1 MNSVSIF
8 AMPKDLPE
16 EDRLERRRM
25 VLRLGLAW
33 LIMMQVMMFAAPGY
47 FKHRYVGT
55 DIQESLEVALVF
67 LNWVGLLLTV
77 PILLYCA
84 MPIWKGLFG
93 ADRDFSHRHGM
104 INMNL
109 PVALG
114 IIVAFIP
121 SVHTTLYHH
130 GEVYYD
136 SIAMFIAFLLTAR
149 YLEYIAV
156 QSSYISNDSAL
167 LDKIN
172 QYRSLDTAHSDRYA
186 FYFVILQIVL
196 AVISGLVWYFYID
209 QSHALAVTVSL
220 FVMSCPCAMAMSV
233 PTAYAAARTIL
244 LNHRQDTEIDLEF
257 SESVLARTRK
267 TARFCLNVSIVF
279 HLLMA
284 PFAMIGIVSPWLAAI
299 IMFVSSLWVGLM
311 GLRLYKRF
319 RKEFE
324 VIQLRL
330 SNDERLTVA

>member
-1 MNSVSIF
+1 MKPVSIF
-8 AMPKDLPE
+8 SMPKDLPE

-55 DIQESLEVALVF
+55 DIQESLDVALVF

-77 PILLYCA
+77 PVLLYCA

-93 ADRDFSHRHGM
+93 VDRDFSHRHGF

-121 SVHTTLYHH
+121 SVHTTIYHG

-136 SIAMFIAFLLTAR
+136 SITMFIAFLLTAR

-156 QSSYISNDSAL
+156 QSSYRANDSVIL
-167 LDKIN
+167 TKIN
-172 QYRSLDTAHSDRYA
+172 QYRNEDTEHSDKYA
-186 FYFVILQIVL
+186 FYFVMLQIAL
-196 AVISGLVWYFYID
+196 AVISGLAWYFFID
-209 QSHALAVTVSL
+209 KSHALAVTVSL
-220 FVMSCPCAMAMSV
+220 FVMSCPCAMAMAV
-233 PTAYAAARTIL
+233 PTSYAAARTIL
-244 LNHRQDTEIDLEF
+244 LNHQQNTEVGLEF
-257 SESVLARTRK
+257 TESVLARTRK
-267 TARFCLNVSIVF
+267 TARFSLNASIIF
-279 HLLMA
+279 HLLMT

-299 IMFVSSLWVGLM
+299 IMFVSSMWVGLVAF
-311 GLRLYKRF
+311 RLYKRF
-319 RKEFE
+319 RKEFV
-324 VIQLRL
+324 VIYMR
-330 SNDERLTVA
+330 SSGDEGLTIV

>member
-1 MNSVSIF
+1 MKSVSIF

-149 YLEYIAV
+149 YLEYIAL

-196 AVISGLVWYFYID
+196 AVISGLVWFFYID

-319 RKEFE
+319 RKELE

>member
-1 MNSVSIF
+1 
-8 AMPKDLPE
+8 
-16 EDRLERRRM
+16 
-25 VLRLGLAW
+25 
-33 LIMMQVMMFAAPGY
+33 
-47 FKHRYVGT
+47 
-55 DIQESLEVALVF
+55 
-67 LNWVGLLLTV
+67 
-77 PILLYCA
+77 

-93 ADRDFSHRHGM
+93 ADRDFSHRHGI

-156 QSSYISNDSAL
+156 QSSYISSDSAI

-172 QYRSLDTAHSDRYA
+172 QYRNKDTEHSDKYA
-186 FYFVILQIVL
+186 FYFVVLQIVL

-209 QSHALAVTVSL
+209 KSHALAVTVSL

-233 PTAYAAARTIL
+233 PTSYAAARTIL
-244 LNHRQDTEIDLEF
+244 LNHRQDTEVDLEF
-257 SESVLARTRK
+257 TESVLNRTRK
-267 TARFCLNVSIVF
+267 TARFCLNLSIIF
-279 HLLMA
+279 HLLMT
-284 PFAMIGIVSPWLAAI
+284 PFAMFGIVSPWLAAI
-299 IMFVSSLWVGLM
+299 IMFVSSMWVGLM

-324 VIQLRL
+324 VAYMR
-330 SNDERLTVA
+330 SSTAESLTTV

>member
-1 MNSVSIF
+1 
-8 AMPKDLPE
+8 
-16 EDRLERRRM
+16 
-25 VLRLGLAW
+25 
-33 LIMMQVMMFAAPGY
+33 
-47 FKHRYVGT
+47 
-55 DIQESLEVALVF
+55 
-67 LNWVGLLLTV
+67 WVGLLLTV

-220 FVMSCPCAMAMSV
+220 FVMSCPCAMAM
-233 PTAYAAARTIL
+233 
-244 LNHRQDTEIDLEF
+244 
-257 SESVLARTRK
+257 
-267 TARFCLNVSIVF
+267 
-279 HLLMA
+279 
-284 PFAMIGIVSPWLAAI
+284 
-299 IMFVSSLWVGLM
+299 
-311 GLRLYKRF
+311 
-319 RKEFE
+319 
-324 VIQLRL
+324 
-330 SNDERLTVA
+330 